1 MSVLRAE
8 KVASV
13 IKRSLSQPISAMAI
27 GMSAGLATVTAVRV
41 SSDLHYAKIYLSL
54 YANKI
59 GPDEFL
65 KIIEERKYELKRILS
80 KELQIRSM
88 PELKFFLD
96 DTLDQIDQIQKLID
110 NVKKADDDLRKEMG
124 TTENAD

>member
-13 IKRSLSQPISAMAI
+13 IKRCISQPISTMAI
-27 GMSAGLATVTAVRV
+27 EISSGLATVTAVRV
-41 SSDLHYAKIYLSL
+41 SPDLRYAKIYLSL
-54 YANKI
+54 YGGKI
-59 GPDEFL
+59 GPGDFL
-65 KIIEERKYELKRILS
+65 EKIEERKYELKKILS
-80 KELQIRSM
+80 KELKIRFM

-96 DTLDQIDQIQKLID
+96 DTLDQIDQIQKLIE